1 MTFECVVLFVT
12 YCTCYVDMV
21 GLLLWGY
28 CHSNSLCT
36 TNDIMINCYVTA
48 LTMHDNSY
56 PLTRITR
63 SSLRDTK
70 VSLGYTVLCSECV
83 CVCVMAPHDQAVF

>member
-12 YCTCYVDMV
+12 YCISYVDMV

-36 TNDIMINCYVTA
+36 TNDIMINCYVTT

-70 VSLGYTVLCSECV
+70 VSLGYTVLCSDCV
-83 CVCVMAPHDQAVF
+83 RVCDGPT